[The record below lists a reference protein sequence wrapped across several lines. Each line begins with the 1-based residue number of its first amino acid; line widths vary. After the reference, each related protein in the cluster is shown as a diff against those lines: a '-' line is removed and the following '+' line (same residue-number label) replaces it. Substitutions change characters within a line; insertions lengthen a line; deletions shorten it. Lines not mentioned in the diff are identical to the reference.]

1 MSKQKTEEKV
11 FEAESVKPYKINDRF
26 KTQGFV
32 GHFEKQGGNLIV
44 ISKELRDADI
54 DPKTGQYSNSVVKF
68 ESKVFI
74 NGKERETYDLP
85 GDLDMKTV
93 FSLGQAKVIVL
104 DEQQAV
110 AYREYAKKL
119 HSGQIK

>member
-1 MSKQKTEEKV
+1 MSKQKTEEV
-11 FEAESVKPYKINDRF
+11 ITEAVKPYKINDRF